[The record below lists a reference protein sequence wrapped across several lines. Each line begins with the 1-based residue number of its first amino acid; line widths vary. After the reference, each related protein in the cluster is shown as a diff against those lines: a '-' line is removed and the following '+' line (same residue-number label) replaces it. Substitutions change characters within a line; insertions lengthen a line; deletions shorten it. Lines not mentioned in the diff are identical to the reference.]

1 MWISNLVTNTAKKDR
16 LDHALSQHCTLL
28 STVSQLVTQGG
39 PWEAPYPNRRTF
51 PGCFNPGWYLPSA
64 LSDDCTLH
72 CCQCCILIGSR
83 LWVSHSLTHLWNLH
97 GLGQKHLVHLDKL
110 SLKHTLCTSKAYPCS
125 SLSLVLPHTQPSI
138 DSWIPP
144 GKRRGGGYQ
153 RRVLKDLGV
162 QGQSPSSSDLVTL
175 CSTTLMRRVQSC
187 SSTEC
192 RT

>member
-1 MWISNLVTNTAKKDR
+1 MNADSIILLLRKTSGVDIKSGYKHSAKKER

-138 DSWIPP
+138 DNRIPP
-144 GKRRGGGYQ
+144 GKRRGGAT
-153 RRVLKDLGV
+153 REE
-162 QGQSPSSSDLVTL
+162 S
-175 CSTTLMRRVQSC
+175 
-187 SSTEC
+187 
-192 RT
+192 